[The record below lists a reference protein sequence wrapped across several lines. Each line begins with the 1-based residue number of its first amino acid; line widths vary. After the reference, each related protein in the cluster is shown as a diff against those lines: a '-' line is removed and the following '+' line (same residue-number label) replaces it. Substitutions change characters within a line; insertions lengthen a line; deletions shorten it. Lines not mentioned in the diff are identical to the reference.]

1 MVGLSVRCLLGHPI
15 YPCKP
20 KETRLAYSHTTSPR
34 CSSYNP
40 SLMQPCF
47 FKRLWSFMMLY
58 PQPLFLWPRGGE
70 WQEEEPELAWAAG
83 SLVEPRLPDA
93 VARWVGPS
101 WHLPAGLGRHL
112 ELSWGA
118 SLDEAFSA
126 DALATSPSA
135 IERVHYSSDRK
146 LLILK
151 LFTEMWNQS
160 RLSLPGS
167 RKHRS

>member
-1 MVGLSVRCLLGHPI
+1 
-15 YPCKP
+15 
-20 KETRLAYSHTTSPR
+20 
-34 CSSYNP
+34 
-40 SLMQPCF
+40 
-47 FKRLWSFMMLY
+47 MMLY

-93 VARWVGPS
+93 GARLARVARVGPS

-151 LFTEMWNQS
+151 LFTEM
-160 RLSLPGS
+160 
-167 RKHRS
+167 